1 MNKNIWQGK
10 QTPFWC
16 LILEK
21 GHCDSDGL
29 VLIKDYGDLHIPIP
43 WQAFLSWG
51 YFYFAFNNSSQ
62 KKKSQSGF

>member
-43 WQAFLSWG
+43 WQAFLS
-51 YFYFAFNNSSQ
+51 
-62 KKKSQSGF
+62 